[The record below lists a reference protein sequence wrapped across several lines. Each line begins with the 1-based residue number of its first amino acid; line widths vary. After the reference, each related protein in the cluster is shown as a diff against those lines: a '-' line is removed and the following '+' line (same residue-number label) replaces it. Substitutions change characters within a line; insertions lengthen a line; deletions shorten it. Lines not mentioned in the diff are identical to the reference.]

1 MIQLTAEQLKKEL
14 EAPNGAERMRRTP
27 EAAFEAAWELFA
39 LEGNAAAC
47 GLLSSIAKKKQYRD
61 EINLRLGGRG
71 MIRDALLSGDAK
83 LRKNAARLAG
93 ALKDPL
99 DAAPLAEALLRER
112 RRLVRPSV
120 ILALGAIGTR
130 EAKKALAEYK
140 IEPPADESERKHFND
155 EQEAL
160 RLALSRLQAPP
171 SRSFTGFAS
180 PVDVELR
187 SARNLGAQLAQEL
200 DELGFGVKKAWN
212 DGALVTVT
220 DPMPLFEARCF
231 SEMLIPIKK
240 NVPFNAKEIA
250 AAAKGSMFGL
260 LSSSCGGEAPYGYR
274 VDVRGMDAGRSDF
287 IKELANALD
296 GGGLKNSPSAYDAEL
311 RVERHRETC
320 RLYLKLYTIED
331 GRFDYRVG
339 SLPASMHPATAAAIL
354 RLASSSLRTNVRVLD
369 PFCGS
374 GTMLIEREKLSRCSA
389 LTGVDITPK
398 ALDIAVKNA
407 EAAKAG
413 IEFVCKDCLKFRA
426 SRPYDEVI
434 SNLPFGNRVGT
445 HSSNERLYAG
455 LLPKLGE
462 WLRPGGVAVLY
473 TMEFTLMK
481 RLVAENPRLE
491 LIRQSRTEAGGLT
504 PGVFILRN
512 NAEGQPYGS

>member
-1 MIQLTAEQLKKEL
+1 MKQLTAEQLKKEL
-14 EAPNGAERMRRTP
+14 EAPNGAERMRRMP
-27 EAAFEAAWELFA
+27 EAAFEAAWRLFT

-61 EINLRLGGRG
+61 EINQRLGDRNA
-71 MIRDALLSGDAK
+71 IRDALLSENTM

-93 ALKDPL
+93 ALMDPL
-99 DAAPLAEALLRER
+99 DAAPLATALFREQ
-112 RRLVRPSV
+112 RRLVRPSI
-120 ILALGAIGTR
+120 ILALGAIGTE
-130 EAKKALAEYK
+130 EAKSALTGYK
-140 IEPPADESERKHFND
+140 IETPADEGERKHFND

-160 RLALSRLQAPP
+160 RLALSRIEAPP

-200 DELGFGVKKAWN
+200 DELGFSVKKAWN
-212 DGALVTVT
+212 DGVLLSIT
-220 DPMPLFEARCF
+220 DPAPLFEARCF
-231 SEMLIPIKK
+231 SEMLIPINK
-240 NVPFNAKEIA
+240 NVPFNAKDVA
-250 AAAKGSMFGL
+250 AAAKGAMLKL
-260 LSSSCGGEAPYGYR
+260 LSSSCGGGAPYGYR
-274 VDVRGMDAGRSDF
+274 IDVRGMDAGRADF
-287 IKELANALD
+287 IKELAIALD

-311 RVERHRETC
+311 RVERYKEIC
-320 RLYLKLYTIED
+320 GLYLKLYMIED

-354 RLASSSLRTNVRVLD
+354 RLASSSLRTNARVLD

-374 GTMLIEREKLSRCSA
+374 GTMLIEREKLSGCSA
-389 LTGVDITPK
+389 LTGVDITPR
-398 ALDIAVKNA
+398 ALEVAVKNA
-407 EAAKAG
+407 EAAKAR
-413 IEFVCKDCLKFRA
+413 IELVCKDCLKFRA
-426 SRPYDEVI
+426 SEPYDEVI

-462 WLRPGGVAVLY
+462 WLRPGGVAILY

-481 RLVAENPRLE
+481 RLVAENPHLE
-491 LIRQSRTEAGGLT
+491 LIRQSRTEAGGLM
-504 PGVFILRN
+504 PGVFILRTN
-512 NAEGQPYGS
+512 PVERLHGG

>member
-14 EAPNGAERMRRTP
+14 EAPNGAERMRRMP
-27 EAAFEAAWELFA
+27 EAAFEAAWKLFA

-47 GLLSSIAKKKQYRD
+47 GLLSSIARKKQYRD
-61 EINLRLGGRG
+61 EINLRLGSRNV
-71 MIRDALLSGDAK
+71 IRDALLSSDTK

-93 ALKDPL
+93 ALMDPL
-99 DAAPLAEALLRER
+99 DAAPLATALLREQ
-112 RRLVRPSV
+112 RRLVRPSI
-120 ILALGAIGTR
+120 ILALGAIGTE
-130 EAKKALAEYK
+130 EARSALTGYK
-140 IEPPADESERKHFND
+140 IEPPADEGEKRHFND

-160 RLALSRLQAPP
+160 RLALSRIEVPP
-171 SRSFTGFAS
+171 ARSFTGFAS
-180 PVDVELR
+180 PIDVELR

-200 DELGFGVKKAWN
+200 DELGISVKRAWN
-212 DGALVTVT
+212 DGVLIAIT
-220 DPMPLFEARCF
+220 DPAPLFEARCF
-231 SEMLIPIKK
+231 SEMLIPMRK
-240 NVPFNAKEIA
+240 NVPFNAKDVA
-250 AAAKGSMFGL
+250 AAAKGAMLKL
-260 LSSSCGGEAPYGYR
+260 LSSSCGGCAPYGYR
-274 VDVRGMDAGRSDF
+274 IDVRGMDAGRADF

-311 RVERHRETC
+311 RVERYKETC

-331 GRFDYRVG
+331 GRFNYRVG
-339 SLPASMHPATAAAIL
+339 SLAASMHPATAAGIL
-354 RLASSSLRTNVRVLD
+354 RLASSSLRTNARVLD

-407 EAAKAG
+407 EAAKAR

-426 SRPYDEVI
+426 SEPYDEVI
-434 SNLPFGNRVGT
+434 SNMPFGNRVGT

-481 RLVAENPRLE
+481 RLVAENPHLE
-491 LIRQSRTEAGGLT
+491 LIRQSRTEAGGLM

-512 NAEGQPYGS
+512 NA

>member
-1 MIQLTAEQLKKEL
+1 M
-14 EAPNGAERMRRTP
+14 P

-61 EINLRLGGRG
+61 ETNLRLGDRE
-71 MIRDALLSGDAK
+71 MIRSALLSSDTK

-93 ALKDPL
+93 ALKDPS
-99 DAAPLAEALLRER
+99 DAAPLADALYREQ

-120 ILALGAIGTR
+120 ILALGAIGTE
-130 EAKKALAEYK
+130 EAKRALTGYR
-140 IEPPADESERKHFND
+140 IEPPADDGERKHFND

-160 RLALSRLQAPP
+160 RLALSRLEAPP
-171 SRSFTGFAS
+171 ARSFAGFS
-180 PVDVELR
+180 SLIDVELR
-187 SARNLGAQLAQEL
+187 SAKNLGAQLAQEL
-200 DELGFGVKKAWN
+200 DELGFSVKKAWN
-212 DGALVTVT
+212 DGALVAVT
-220 DPMPLFEARCF
+220 DPVPLFEARCF
-231 SEMLIPIKK
+231 SEMLIPIRK
-240 NVPFNAKEIA
+240 NVPFNVKDVA
-250 AAAKGSMFGL
+250 AAAKGAMLKL
-260 LSSSCGGEAPYGYR
+260 LSSSCGGGEPYGYR
-274 VDVRGMDAGRSDF
+274 IDVRGMDAARPDF
-287 IKELANALD
+287 IKNLANALD

-311 RVERHRETC
+311 RVERYKETC
-320 RLYLKLYTIED
+320 RLYLKLYMIQD
-331 GRFDYRVG
+331 SRFNYRVG

-354 RLASSSLRTNVRVLD
+354 RLASSSLRTNARVLD

-407 EAAKAG
+407 EAAKAH
-413 IEFVCKDCLKFRA
+413 IEFICKDCLKFRA
-426 SRPYDEVI
+426 SEPYDEVI

-481 RLVAENPRLE
+481 RLVAENPHLE

-504 PGVFILRN
+504 PGVFILKKN
-512 NAEGQPYGS
+512 